1 MAERMPKTK
10 LINEISHSVN
20 IRPDV
25 VREVVN
31 SLTDIAVEEIVN
43 NGSFQLDNLVSF
55 KSSEWAGYTAGGGRA
70 IPKHTRLSVKISSGL
85 RKLYKAKASDSSEVI
100 TRSNWRDKLKDLT
113 PPRNSTSEPSSSIS
127 KKTSEAVED
136 DDFNPILDE
145 YDE

>member
-1 MAERMPKTK
+1 MVERMPKTK
-10 LINEISHSVN
+10 LINEISHSANV
-20 IRPDV
+20 RPDV

-100 TRSNWRDKLKDLT
+100 TRSNWREKLKDLT
-113 PPRNSTSEPSSSIS
+113 PPRNSTSEPVSSVP
-127 KKTSEAVED
+127 KKTSEPVED